1 MLNAQSREKTPAEC
15 IPCILAERD
24 VHTAN
29 HAQNLT
35 RIPSNIPDFSSI
47 AEEILYHHE
56 RWDDKGYP
64 LGLKEK
70 KILLLS
76 GYYYC

>member
-15 IPCILAERD
+15 LPCILAERD

-35 RIPSNIPDFSSI
+35 RIPSIFLI
-47 AEEILYHHE
+47 FLQLLKKILYHHE

-70 KILLLS
+70 KIL
-76 GYYYC
+76 